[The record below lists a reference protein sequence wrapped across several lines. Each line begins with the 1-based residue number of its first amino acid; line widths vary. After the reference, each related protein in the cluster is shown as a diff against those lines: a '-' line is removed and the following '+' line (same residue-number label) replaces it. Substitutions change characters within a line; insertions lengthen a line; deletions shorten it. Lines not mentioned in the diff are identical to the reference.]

1 MSIRTLVKEHIRIE
15 EAERKLRQRRYAL
28 KDKIERTNIG
38 TCIDIIDGVVWKL
51 GWSSGRYEITK
62 VGKVNEKA

>member
-38 TCIDIIDGVVWKL
+38 TCIDIIDGVVGKL